1 MSDKNSEILFQYL
14 RDILFLSDY
23 KELDLELLSDD
34 FKDLGQGM
42 NLLGKW
48 MGEAR
53 TFAKTIAAGD
63 LIADTP
69 SPDNPICDS
78 LKQLRSNLSHL
89 TWQSK
94 QVAKGDYSQKVAF
107 LGEFSDAF
115 NQMTEQLKYREL
127 CLKEDAVKA
136 EEFSRIMEE
145 SVELLT
151 SITDS
156 ITDSILVFQN
166 DTNENL
172 FRNKAAIDLSY
183 KNPEL
188 YALLSK
194 HLIEC
199 KHKNKN
205 RYWEV
210 ELKTEYPLA
219 EIFYLKIQSF
229 SINWHA
235 QPANI
240 YLVLDITE
248 RKKTESQFREMAYTD
263 ALTGLYN
270 RHYLIKTLEKNI
282 AEKIDFVICFI
293 DLDNLKYVND
303 NLGHPDGDDYIK
315 TVSRVLGTSFH
326 QNSRICRFGGDEFVI
341 ILRNSI
347 LEFAEARMG
356 QVNQSLKKIS
366 ESQKSYPMAISYGA
380 VYVDGNQ
387 TLTPQELLDMAD
399 QKMYKMKKQNR
410 VKL

>member
-14 RDILFLSDY
+14 REILFLSDC
-23 KELDLELLSDD
+23 KELDLELLSDE

-42 NLLGKW
+42 NLLRKW
-48 MGEAR
+48 LAEAH
-53 TFAKTIAAGD
+53 TFANSIAAGD
-63 LIADTP
+63 LIAAST

-78 LKQLRSNLSHL
+78 LKQLRANLSHL

-107 LGEFSDAF
+107 LGEFSDSF
-115 NQMTEQLKYREL
+115 NLMTAQLKYREL
-127 CLKEDAVKA
+127 CLKEEAVKA
-136 EEFSRIMEE
+136 EEFSHIMEE

-156 ITDSILVFQN
+156 VTDSILVFGK
-166 DTNENL
+166 DTNESL

-183 KNPEL
+183 INPEL

-199 KHKNKN
+199 KQKNKN
-205 RYWEV
+205 RHWE
-210 ELKTEYPLA
+210 ETFEIESPLA
-219 EIFYLKIQSF
+219 QKFHLKIQSF
-229 SINWHA
+229 SIKWHE
-235 QPANI
+235 QPPNI

-248 RKKTESQFREMAYTD
+248 TKKTESQFRELAYSD
-263 ALTGLYN
+263 ALTGFYN
-270 RHYLIKTLEKNI
+270 RHYLIKILEKNI
-282 AEKIDFVICFI
+282 AEKNDFVICFI

-303 NLGHPDGDDYIK
+303 NFGHPDGDDYIQ

-326 QNSRICRFGGDEFVI
+326 QNSCICRFGGDEFVI

-356 QVNQSLKKIS
+356 QVNQNLKIIS

-380 VYVDGNQ
+380 IYVDGNQ
-387 TLTPQELLDMAD
+387 NLTPQELLDMAD
-399 QKMYKMKKQNR
+399 QKMYIMKKQNR